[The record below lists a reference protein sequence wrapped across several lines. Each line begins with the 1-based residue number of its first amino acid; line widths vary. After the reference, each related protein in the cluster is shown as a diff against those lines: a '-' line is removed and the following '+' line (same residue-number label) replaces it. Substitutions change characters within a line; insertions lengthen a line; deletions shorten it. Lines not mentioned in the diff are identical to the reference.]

1 MAGTAVYF
9 PYMSDADIIDTFLD
23 SSWAEQGLAR
33 STMLAYRSDLTGFSK
48 WLNAQGANLRAAD
61 GGDIQMYLASRLQKG
76 MQASS
81 VARILSAIR
90 LFYRYAKRHAL
101 RSDDPCTQIIT
112 PKPSRYLPSVLS
124 EQETET
130 LLNTPNTDTPKGLRD
145 RAMLELLYA
154 CGLRV
159 SELVTLKQGQIN
171 MKTGVLRLVGKG
183 MKERLVPIG
192 ECATDWL
199 ERYLR
204 DSRPALLKDRPRT
217 EDLFVTRQGR
227 AMTRQAFWQM
237 LRQVAR
243 KAGITKPL
251 TPHTLRHTFA
261 THLLNHGADLRV
273 VQMLLGHSD
282 LATTQIYT
290 HVAHDKLKD
299 MHRVHH
305 PRG

>member
-1 MAGTAVYF
+1 
-9 PYMSDADIIDTFLD
+9 MSETDIIDAFLD

-33 STMLAYRSDLTGFSK
+33 ATMQAYRSDLTGFSR
-48 WLNAQGANLRAAD
+48 WLDSKKKSLCAAD
-61 GGDIQMYLASRLQKG
+61 GTDIQFYLRSRLQENIKP
-76 MQASS
+76 SS

-90 LFYRYAKRHAL
+90 LFYRYAKRNAL
-101 RSDDPCTQIIT
+101 CGDNPCEQVTT

-124 EQETET
+124 EQEIET
-130 LLNTPNTDTPKGLRD
+130 LLDTPDVNASKGLRN

-159 SELVTLKQGQIN
+159 SELVSLKQGQIN
-171 MKTGVLRLVGKG
+171 LRTGVLRLVGKG
-183 MKERLVPIG
+183 QKERLVPFG
-192 ECATDWL
+192 ECAADWL
-199 ERYLR
+199 ERYLK
-204 DSRPALLKDRPRT
+204 DARPVLMEGHPRT
-217 EDLFVTRQGR
+217 EDLFVTRQGH

-290 HVAHDKLKD
+290 HVAHDELKS
-299 MHRVHH
+299 MHRAHH